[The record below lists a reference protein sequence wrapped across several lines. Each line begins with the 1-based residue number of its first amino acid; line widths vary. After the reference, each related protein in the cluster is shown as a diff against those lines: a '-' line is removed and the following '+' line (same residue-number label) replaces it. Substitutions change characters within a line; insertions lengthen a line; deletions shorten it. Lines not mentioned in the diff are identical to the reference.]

1 MIANSLFKGEV
12 SIDEA
17 TAAIE
22 TQIFESEDG

>member
-1 MIANSLFKGEV
+1 MIAKSLFKDKV
-12 SIDEA
+12 SEDEA